1 MEEIIN
7 VITDYRIETVIVA
20 ILTCMLTA
28 VLKLPIKVIANKTG
42 LKDKLTRF
50 IVFMPMFLAFG
61 LTVLSW
67 FVFSRPIVINVSFIT
82 DWISATA
89 ISLAIYAVIEK
100 MFPKKSKVMSDKNM
114 SLIKEKITE
123 VSDELKNGEFDDAN
137 STENCAKLLNMIL
150 LENEKSENDN

>member
-1 MEEIIN
+1 MHKMIDFPNLGIHLESVGDHITVFGFDIAFYGIIIGCAIMVGIMIAVAEAKRTGQN
-7 VITDYRIETVIVA
+7 PEDY
-20 ILTCMLTA
+20 M
-28 VLKLPIKVIANKTG
+28 
-42 LKDKLTRF
+42 D
-50 IVFMPMFLAFG
+50 
-61 LTVLSW
+61 
-67 FVFSRPIVINVSFIT
+67 
-82 DWISATA
+82 
-89 ISLAIYAVIEK
+89 LAIYAVIEK